1 MTAAAIRRGAPA
13 KRKPVKVAKKAKQ
26 PGLAVR
32 MLAALPVSSRTVERV
47 ITGGII
53 TIVAGGIVAV
63 ALMLDVPHR
72 VGVTIGEAVGRAGYS
87 VKHIDITG
95 IDRMDR
101 MSVYAVALDQ
111 QSTAMTLVDLEGVRQ
126 KLLKY
131 GWIGDARVSRR
142 FPDTLAIEIVER
154 KPAAVWQHAQQLH
167 LVDAH
172 GIVLE
177 EVNLNHMPDLPL
189 IIGPDA
195 NVQATALTALV
206 ANAPQLKPV
215 IDSAVW
221 IGDRRWDL
229 KFQSGETLLLPE
241 GEAAAAVALKKFAE
255 LDAAQRLLGRG
266 MARFDM
272 RDPDQMAILPGSR
285 KPQPAVAP
293 AAPPAGSAD
302 SKPLDPAR
310 AT

>member
-13 KRKPVKVAKKAKQ
+13 KRKPVKVVKKANQ
-26 PGLAVR
+26 PGLVVR

-53 TIVAGGIVAV
+53 TIVAGGVIAV

-72 VGVTIGEAVGRAGYS
+72 VGVAMGEAVGRAGYT

-111 QSTAMTLVDLEGVRQ
+111 QSTAMPLVDLEGVRQ
-126 KLLKY
+126 KLLQY

-167 LVDAH
+167 LVDAK
-172 GIVLE
+172 GVVLE

-195 NVQATALTALV
+195 NVQATSLTALL
-206 ANAPQLKPV
+206 ASAPQLKPV

-241 GEAAAAVALKKFAE
+241 GEAAAAAALKKFAE

-272 RDPDQMAILPGSR
+272 RDPEQMAILPGPR
-285 KPQPAVAP
+285 KAQPAVAP
-293 AAPPAGSAD
+293 ETPPAGSAD

>member
-13 KRKPVKVAKKAKQ
+13 KRKPVKVVKKANQ
-26 PGLAVR
+26 PGMAVR

-53 TIVAGGIVAV
+53 AIVAGGIIAV

-72 VGVTIGEAVGRAGYS
+72 VGVAMGEAVGRAGYT

-111 QSTAMTLVDLEGVRQ
+111 QSTAMPLVDLDGVRE
-126 KLLKY
+126 KLIKY

-172 GIVLE
+172 GVVLE
-177 EVNLNHMPDLPL
+177 EVDLNHMPDLPL
-189 IIGPDA
+189 VIGPDA
-195 NVQATALTALV
+195 NVQATALTALM

-215 IDSAVW
+215 LDGAVW

-272 RDPDQMAILPGSR
+272 RDPEQMAILPGPR
-285 KPQPAVAP
+285 KAPSIVPAT
-293 AAPPAGSAD
+293 PPASSAD
-302 SKPLDPAR
+302 TKPLDPAR

>member
-1 MTAAAIRRGAPA
+1 MTSAAIRRGAPA
-13 KRKPVKVAKKAKQ
+13 KRKPVKVVKKANQ
-26 PGLAVR
+26 PGMAVR
-32 MLAALPVSSRTVERV
+32 LLAALPVSSRTVERV

-111 QSTAMTLVDLEGVRQ
+111 QSTAMPLVDLEGVRQ
-126 KLLKY
+126 KLIKY

-172 GIVLE
+172 GVVLE
-177 EVNLNHMPDLPL
+177 EVDLNRMPDLPL
-189 IIGPDA
+189 VIGPDA
-195 NVQATALTALV
+195 NVQATALTALM
-206 ANAPQLKPV
+206 AHAPQLKPV
-215 IDSAVW
+215 LDGAVW

-241 GEAAAAVALKKFAE
+241 GEAAAATALKKFAE

-272 RDPDQMAILPGSR
+272 RDPEQMAILPGPR
-285 KPQPAVAP
+285 KAPSIAP
-293 AAPPAGSAD
+293 AAPPPAGSAD
-302 SKPLDPAR
+302 TKPLDPAR

>member
-1 MTAAAIRRGAPA
+1 VTAAAIRRGAPA
-13 KRKPVKVAKKAKQ
+13 KRKPVKVVKKAKQ
-26 PGLAVR
+26 PGFAVQL
-32 MLAALPVSSRTVERV
+32 LAALPVSTRTVERV
-47 ITGGII
+47 ITAGII

-111 QSTAMTLVDLEGVRQ
+111 QSTAMPLVDLAGVRE
-126 KLLKY
+126 KLIKY

-172 GIVLE
+172 GVVLE
-177 EVNLNHMPDLPL
+177 EVDLNHMPNLPL

-272 RDPDQMAILPGSR
+272 RDPEQMAILPGPRRAPSIV
-285 KPQPAVAP
+285 PAAP
-293 AAPPAGSAD
+293 AAIAPSD
-302 SKPLDPAR
+302 TKPLDPAH

>member
-1 MTAAAIRRGAPA
+1 MSAAAIRRGAPA
-13 KRKPVKVAKKAKQ
+13 KRKPVKVVKKASQ
-26 PGLAVR
+26 PGMAVR

-53 TIVAGGIVAV
+53 TIVAGGILAV
-63 ALMLDVPHR
+63 ALMLDVPRR
-72 VGVTIGEAVGRAGYS
+72 VGVTIGEAIGRAGYS

-111 QSTAMTLVDLEGVRQ
+111 KSTAMPLVDLEGVRQ
-126 KLLKY
+126 KLIKY

-172 GIVLE
+172 GVVLE
-177 EVNLNHMPDLPL
+177 EVDLNRMPDLPL
-189 IIGPDA
+189 VIGPDA
-195 NVQATALTALV
+195 NVQATALTALM

-215 IDSAVW
+215 LDGAVW

-241 GEAAAAVALKKFAE
+241 GEAAAATALKKFAE

-272 RDPDQMAILPGSR
+272 RNPEQMAILPGPR
-285 KPQPAVAP
+285 KAPAIAP
-293 AAPPAGSAD
+293 AAPPANPID

>member
-13 KRKPVKVAKKAKQ
+13 KRKPVKVVKKAKQ
-26 PGLAVR
+26 PGFAVQL
-32 MLAALPVSSRTVERV
+32 LAALPVSTRTVERV
-47 ITGGII
+47 ITAGII

-111 QSTAMTLVDLEGVRQ
+111 QSTAMPLVDLAGVRE
-126 KLLKY
+126 KLIKY

-172 GIVLE
+172 GVVLE
-177 EVNLNHMPDLPL
+177 EVDLNHMPNLPL

-272 RDPDQMAILPGSR
+272 RDPEQMAILPGPRRAPSIV
-285 KPQPAVAP
+285 PATP
-293 AAPPAGSAD
+293 AAITPSD
-302 SKPLDPAR
+302 TKPLDPAR